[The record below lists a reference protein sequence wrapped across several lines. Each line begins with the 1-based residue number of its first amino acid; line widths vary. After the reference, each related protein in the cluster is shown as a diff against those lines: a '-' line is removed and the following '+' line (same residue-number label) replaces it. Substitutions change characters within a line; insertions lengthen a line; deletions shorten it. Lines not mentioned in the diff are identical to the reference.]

1 MQAEVFF
8 QKLQIHFFYEEK
20 IARSV

>member
-8 QKLQIHFFYEEK
+8 QKLQIHFFYEER